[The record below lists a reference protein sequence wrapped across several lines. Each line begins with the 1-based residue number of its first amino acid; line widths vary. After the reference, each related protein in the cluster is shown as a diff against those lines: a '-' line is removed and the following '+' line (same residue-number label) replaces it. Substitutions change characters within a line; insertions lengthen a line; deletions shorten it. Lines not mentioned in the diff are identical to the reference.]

1 MPGQGTGFG
10 SWSSTCIPVWPE
22 ISRSSNNSPSMP
34 LTQVNTHLKYTYL
47 SRRVCNSANQ
57 QMNPV
62 NKVITVH
69 LEQPNGVEVGGGGEE
84 SFKWM

>member
-1 MPGQGTGFG
+1 MMLSLMNCRGEKKKKKG
-10 SWSSTCIPVWPE
+10 
-22 ISRSSNNSPSMP
+22 
-34 LTQVNTHLKYTYL
+34 YL

-69 LEQPNGVEVGGGGEE
+69 LEQPNGVGVGGGGEE